1 MLLTRNITWQRVSP
15 APPVRAQMHDSMSTE
30 EGGSKADDEST
41 SNRGGGGV
49 VDNLDDCLAH
59 LNDLDVTWV
68 FYLDAFLQ

>member
-1 MLLTRNITWQRVSP
+1 
-15 APPVRAQMHDSMSTE
+15 MHDSMSTE